1 MITVHWGAG
10 LLALLIVAVPLVAHK
25 GGRIHRRAGWV
36 YAASMAVVAVTGFGV
51 AVYRVASVASAQGAF
66 LAYIAWLTAASLW
79 MGVRVVAVGPRKEAH
94 VGLVDRAVP
103 AGLALAGLGMIG
115 WAFLG
120 GGVLPGVFGALGIV
134 LGTNQLKVW
143 RTAPFS
149 RREVVVAHL
158 GGMLGSAIAAFTA
171 ALVVNAGTLFPE
183 VPGLVVWLAP
193 TAVGTPM
200 IVAWS
205 RSVSRPP
212 SGAAGGA
219 ARRAGEAPPPP
230 APRSP

>member
-1 MITVHWGAG
+1 MVTAHWIAG
-10 LLALLIVAVPLVAHK
+10 LLALLVVAVPLLTKK

-36 YAASMAVVAVTGFGV
+36 YTAAMVVVAVTGLGAAAYKV
-51 AVYRVASVASAQGAF
+51 VTTASTQAVF
-66 LAYIAWLTAASLW
+66 LVYIGWLTAASLW
-79 MGVRVVAVGPRKEAH
+79 MGVRVVAVGPRAEAH
-94 VGLVDRAVP
+94 TGLVDRGVP
-103 AGLALAGLGMIG
+103 AALALAGLGMIG

-134 LGTNQLKVW
+134 LGTDQLKVW

-171 ALVVNAGTLFPE
+171 ALVVNADTLFPE
-183 VPGLVVWLAP
+183 VPGLVAWLAP
-193 TAVGTPM
+193 TVVGTPM

-205 RSVSRPP
+205 RSWRASGTP
-212 SGAAGGA
+212 SV
-219 ARRAGEAPPPP
+219 R
-230 APRSP
+230 